1 MKKCIEDLTIEG
13 SGCTTGGTYKT
24 VIIKG
29 NGKID
34 GDIGCISMEIE
45 GSCEIYGNLKAES
58 IDIKGNT
65 IIKGS
70 SESKIIDIQGFA
82 DFGGDV
88 SVRDFITHGRINING
103 NCDAEKFQI
112 KGAFKIRGL
121 LNSGELELNLHGP
134 SETREIGGEKIT
146 VKREGRFIFPRI
158 EKMILPLGFNTCL
171 ITDII
176 EGDEIYLEYTKAKTI
191 RGNNVEI
198 GKGCEIGLIEYK
210 NAYKQDEKALITTH
224 KKI

>member
-1 MKKCIEDLTIEG
+1 MNGIEDLTIEG
-13 SGCTTGGTYKT
+13 SGCTAGGNYKT

-34 GDIGCISMEIE
+34 GDIECISMKIE
-45 GSCEIYGNLKAES
+45 GSCEIRGNLKAES
-58 IDIKGNT
+58 VDIKGNS

-70 SESKIIDIQGFA
+70 LESKSIDIQGFG

-88 SVRDFITHGRINING
+88 SVGDFTTHGRINING
-103 NCDAEKFQI
+103 NCNAEKFQI

-146 VKREGRFIFPRI
+146 VKRESRFIFPRL
-158 EKMILPLGFNTCL
+158 EKMIQPLGYNTCL

-198 GKGCEIGLIEYK
+198 GKGCEIELIEYK
-210 NAYKQDEKALITTH
+210 NTYKQDETAIISTN